1 MLVHFLTDH
10 EHNAQG
16 FTAKFERAEFSF
28 GNKLTNHNFL
38 NYYRHV
44 TF

>member
-16 FTAKFERAEFSF
+16 FTAKFKVDDLLI
-28 GNKLTNHNFL
+28 GNNLTNHNFL
-38 NYYRHV
+38 NYNRHV